1 MTDKSAALIPISS
14 MKMSPEAKARMRAT
28 EKSVHKYYND
38 MGKNKGHCTWGAGI
52 LAHKGICTAEELGKK
67 VSAQSVDQE
76 FERRVADAER
86 AVRRN
91 IKVSVNQAQFD
102 ALCSLTYN
110 TGPTGANDTYGFVNA
125 NDFEGAA
132 ANISKLVKV
141 EVNEKGRKKFVIAPG
156 LIKRR
161 AEESAPFR
169 AKQENNRR
177 QYVVFAQPHIASTH
191 ICVTGI
197 CSPCLNYPFHI
208 LCLCR

>member
-1 MTDKSAALIPISS
+1 MTGNSAALIPISS

-28 EKSVHKYYND
+28 EKNVYKYYND

-52 LAHKGICTAEELGKK
+52 LAHKGVCTPEELGKK

-91 IKVSVNQAQFD
+91 IKVPVNQAQFD

-110 TGPTGANDTYGFVNA
+110 TGATGANGTYGFVNA

-132 ANISKLVKV
+132 ANISKLIKV
-141 EVNEKGRKKFVIAPG
+141 EVKEKGKKKLVIAPG

-161 AEESAPFR
+161 EEESAPFR
-169 AKQENNRR
+169 AKQE
-177 QYVVFAQPHIASTH
+177 SK
-191 ICVTGI
+191 
-197 CSPCLNYPFHI
+197 
-208 LCLCR
+208 